1 VSLVGDDERTDM
13 IPLKFLRAHRNK
25 VKEAMAMLRSVVLWC
40 KRFGNH
46 EL

>member
-13 IPLKFLRAHRNK
+13 VPLKFLRAHRNK
-25 VKEAMAMLRSVVLWC
+25 VKEVMAMLRSVVLWR
-40 KRFGNH
+40 KRFGID